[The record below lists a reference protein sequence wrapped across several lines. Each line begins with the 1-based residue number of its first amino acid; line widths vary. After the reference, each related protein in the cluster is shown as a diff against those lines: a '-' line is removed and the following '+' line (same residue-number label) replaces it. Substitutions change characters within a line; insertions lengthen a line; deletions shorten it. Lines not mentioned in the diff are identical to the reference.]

1 MSFNPLTQEQINLV
15 MSHLNSYPRP
25 SLNGKTPYDVFVEEF
40 GEEGK
45 QFLSNLGIMR
55 IPADEVTLHPF
66 LLGQKFQKAA
76 DKAILKKNGVIKP
89 KKIDSN
95 K

>member
-1 MSFNPLTQEQINLV
+1 

-25 SLNGKTPYDVFVEEF
+25 ALNGMTPYEVFVEEF

-45 QFLSNLGIMR
+45 RFLNKLGIVR
-55 IPADEVTLHPF
+55 IPSAEVTLHPF
-66 LLGQKFQKAA
+66 LLGQKFQKSAN
-76 DKAILKKNGVIKP
+76 KAILKKNGVIQP
-89 KKIDSN
+89 KTSSSN

>member
-1 MSFNPLTQEQINLV
+1 

-40 GEEGK
+40 GDEGK
-45 QFLSNLGIMR
+45 QFLDKLGIVR
-55 IPADEVTLHPF
+55 IPSDEVTLHPF

-76 DKAILKKNGVIKP
+76 DKAILKKNGLITP
-89 KKIDSN
+89 KTSTSN